1 MEGKA
6 YLCPGLSKPGG
17 GCGIHRTL
25 VPPYPSGRGRF
36 RPLRFMFY
44 AMRHAL
50 CLPAENVYCKQ
61 AVCAMSRAPCY
72 FFEYSAILILE
83 S

>member
-1 MEGKA
+1 MASSIESIGFMH
-6 YLCPGLSKPGG
+6 GLHNDPKLQIPGG

-25 VPPYPSGRGRF
+25 VPPYPSRRGRF

-50 CLPAENVYCKQ
+50 CDLLPEGSTFLW
-61 AVCAMSRAPCY
+61 MTT
-72 FFEYSAILILE
+72 E